1 MVVIWDCF
9 CLRGTIVGMDN
20 YLDITDSRLYDG
32 GLQSFYKE
40 KSMRKTILCGIASL
54 GIAFSAAA
62 DSATWQDEI
71 RVQQTQEIVDGVL
84 VQSEIDTIRHSSSG
98 PRVFGFGQFRWSY
111 DSLGIMGFD
120 VRKAV
125 IGVEGNL
132 ADGWDYVV
140 SGQFTP
146 GNSFSLREAYVNA
159 NYDQWS
165 FRAGRFRMP
174 FMAEW
179 QVNEPQ
185 LLGNDYSLIAYTF
198 GQGYSEGVSI
208 SYSFTDDIVAR
219 FSYNNGF
226 ENPNVNPFSTQT
238 WGLSGRLEVNVDPN
252 FRVGAALAYNSMD
265 DLGENMTWTVD
276 ANLRF
281 SSQLFGFFSYTGRS
295 DSSYGDGWGILA
307 QAGYDLDCCGT
318 STIFAQYELGE
329 INGSSDLLSIL
340 SLGYTHKFA
349 SNVRWTNQFGY
360 SFNAI
365 SDSWNVNDTGWRTSN
380 TDGQFLFTSQ
390 FTISF

>member
-1 MVVIWDCF
+1 M
-9 CLRGTIVGMDN
+9 
-20 YLDITDSRLYDG
+20 YDESPILLKG
-32 GLQSFYKE
+32 E
-40 KSMRKTILCGIASL
+40 NMRKNILCGIASL
-54 GIAFSAAA
+54 GIAFGAMAESAN
-62 DSATWQDEI
+62 WQDEI
-71 RVQQTQEIVDGVL
+71 RVQQTQEIVNGVL
-84 VQSEIDTIRHSSSG
+84 VQSEIDTIEYGGNG
-98 PRVFGFGQFRWSY
+98 PKVFGFGQFRWSY

-146 GNSFSLREAYVNA
+146 GNSFTLREAYVNA
-159 NYDQWS
+159 TYDQWS

-208 SYSFTDDIVAR
+208 SYSFTDDVVAR

-252 FRVGAALAYNSMD
+252 FKVGAAIAYNSLD
-265 DLGENMTWTVD
+265 DLGENLNWTVD
-276 ANLRF
+276 ANIRF
-281 SSQLFGFFSYTGRS
+281 SPRLFGFFSYTGRS
-295 DSSYGDGWGILA
+295 DSTNGDGWGILA

-318 STIFAQYELGE
+318 NTIFAQYELGE

-340 SLGYTHKFA
+340 SLGYTHMFA

-365 SDSWNVNDTGWRTSN
+365 SGSWNVNDTGWRTSN